1 VAHER
6 ALPAAAVAHDHEDL
20 AAGDGEADPLLDDA
34 LPVAHR
40 QVADLDLRRLS
51 REDLHAFH
59 PAFRQ
64 PASELLDLER
74 SVEARSLPGGT
85 ARVRVAEA
93 LNAAEAEVS
102 VALARLEAEGGIS

>member
-1 VAHER
+1 MLLATDLAESLVREGVPFREAHEAVGRIVAHC
-6 ALPAAAVAHDHEDL
+6 VDK
-20 AAGDGEADPLLDDA
+20 
-34 LPVAHR
+34 
-40 QVADLDLRRLS
+40 DLDLRRLS

-74 SVEARSLPGGT
+74 AVEARSLLGGT

-93 LNAAEAEVS
+93 LDAAEADVS
-102 VALARLEAEGGIS
+102 AALARLEAEGDLS